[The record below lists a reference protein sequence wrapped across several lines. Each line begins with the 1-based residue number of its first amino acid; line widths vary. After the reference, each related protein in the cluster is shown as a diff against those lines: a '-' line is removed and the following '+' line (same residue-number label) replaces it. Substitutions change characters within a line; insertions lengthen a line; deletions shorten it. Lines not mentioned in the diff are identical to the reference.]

1 LILPIVSGLD
11 ESGIFSRWEYYD
23 QLIDIYGHLQYS
35 RKELA
40 SFFKTKSQLASND
53 NIMAYLLFKP
63 HTAKSRPEA
72 EPITVDFFVV
82 FALLFGYCVAI

>member
-1 LILPIVSGLD
+1 VAGKREETTVSLK
-11 ESGIFSRWEYYD
+11 
-23 QLIDIYGHLQYS
+23 LQ
-35 RKELA
+35 KE
-40 SFFKTKSQLASND
+40 ND
-53 NIMAYLLFKP
+53 NIMDYLLFKP